1 MRGRPPPGGPA
12 SPLPARESSWTKDAP
27 QKPKITLRDWPPKPW
42 IVGFHRR
49 RPTLRYFE
57 AAFRRLPFEA
67 LHRLPGV
74 ERQMQRQYHI
84 RALEKRA
91 ERTPLARRRLQAEH
105 IETRSGDPAVPD
117 RRRRCPR
124 PGCPDRR
131 PAPSPENRR
140 RTSAPCFLRSCRS
153 RQARPSCRRYRRP
166 AIAVPAEPGPLHAWR
181 GQAVAVF
188 SPARSSARTRLRRRF
203 PRHIPAR

>member
-12 SPLPARESSWTKDAP
+12 SRLPARESSWTKDAP
-27 QKPKITLRDWPPKPW
+27 QKPKITPRDWPPKPW

-49 RPTLRYFE
+49 RPALRYFE

-74 ERQMQRQYHI
+74 ERQMRRQYHI

-91 ERTPLARRRLQAEH
+91 ERTPLARRRLPAEH

-117 RRRRCPR
+117 RRRQRGLIDNGAARRIDEKGRRLCRRDLGGADHASRLRGQTRNGSTRSRIATASPANRRIFPRRQRRCPPAGL
-124 PGCPDRR
+124 PG
-131 PAPSPENRR
+131 S
-140 RTSAPCFLRSCRS
+140 
-153 RQARPSCRRYRRP
+153 
-166 AIAVPAEPGPLHAWR
+166 
-181 GQAVAVF
+181 
-188 SPARSSARTRLRRRF
+188 
-203 PRHIPAR
+203 